1 MKNYFI
7 SQELEQQGPF
17 KVSYL
22 LKEPCEGLLPLVRKR
37 LRQSKC
43 SASPHVRCHWYL
55 DIVPLRASR
64 SEAIRY
70 LTLRWGLSLDQVL
83 VVASEQGDGE
93 LIKGL
98 NTAVVPVEHD
108 PSLETL
114 RSQQRVFFS
123 SVAREGIVDGL
134 KHFRFLKK

>member
-1 MKNYFI
+1 M
-7 SQELEQQGPF
+7 
-17 KVSYL
+17 
-22 LKEPCEGLLPLVRKR
+22 
-37 LRQSKC
+37 
-43 SASPHVRCHWYL
+43 RCHWYL

-64 SEAIRY
+64 SEAIRF

-98 NTAVVPVEHD
+98 TSAVVPVEHD
-108 PSLETL
+108 SSLESL
-114 RSQQRVFFS
+114 RSHQRVFFS
-123 SVAREGIVDGL
+123 SVAREGVVDGL